1 MNQDSLRIV
10 RPPACRVP
18 YRSQRTTASSFTT
31 PYEQTFTSSEVPQP
45 RDGVSVSFTQSCI
58 KGDAHLTNLS
68 GHQTS
73 MAVTSKQTSI
83 STFILTLIF
92 DLAVLEAVDLPMSNF
107 RPKIF
112 TEIVSGDLHRRT
124 RSIKQ
129 NNNGPTRWD
138 TKFSLCVF
146 IHMVYLSH

>member
-1 MNQDSLRIV
+1 MNQDSSDRL
-10 RPPACRVP
+10 PAGIP

-31 PYEQTFTSSEVPQP
+31 PYEQTFTSSKCLNRPMASP
-45 RDGVSVSFTQSCI
+45 
-58 KGDAHLTNLS
+58 

-73 MAVTSKQTSI
+73 MAVTI
-83 STFILTLIF
+83 
-92 DLAVLEAVDLPMSNF
+92 LEAVDLPMGNF

-124 RSIKQ
+124 KSIKQ
-129 NNNGPTRWD
+129 NNDGPTRWD

-146 IHMVYLSH
+146 IHMAYLSH